1 MHLLESFDLVN
12 NVSCVFIQKTT
23 SSAPS
28 VKKKPVARL
37 GGLFDNDEDDD
48 ELFGSS
54 NFGFGI
60 KASKPSTT
68 KTSEPAKVA
77 KCICMTV
84 RICGATYSYI

>member
-1 MHLLESFDLVN
+1 MHLLACFCCPCN
-12 NVSCVFIQKTT
+12 NVSCMCFVQKTAG
-23 SSAPS
+23 SAPA

-54 NFGFGI
+54 NFGFGFGT
-60 KASKPSTT
+60 SKPSTT

-77 KCICMTV
+77 I
-84 RICGATYSYI
+84 